1 MTISNRLNRT
11 TLLGNGVSTLI
22 PIEFP
27 FHSVDDLVVIE
38 TVLSTG
44 TQTVK
49 VLTTHYTVT
58 GAQDALGHYPTG
70 GSVVMVSA
78 PAVTVSITVYRDVAA
93 LQQVILV
100 ENEKIPVK
108 ASIESPLDRLT
119 MIAQRLIDRAD
130 RTMAQPDGDS
140 ANIGNLPA
148 KVVRASR
155 YLGFDGD
162 GNPTMMQ
169 TPTGMVTS
177 LAQLTE
183 SLKAALP
190 AAGAAGSLRKVTDDA
205 RGVWMDTGSQW
216 VPLNGGVINA
226 LEYLKGD
233 GTNEAT
239 AFQALLDTGK
249 DIFFPPPPVAYGV
262 GSGLTLSTTNQHLFG
277 AGNRSIIR
285 ALSAGFNL
293 FTPSVSISGIEID
306 HLRIDGAATDAT
318 TAQYVLF
325 TTSLLLVT
333 KSKFHHLTLSG
344 ADGTKG
350 VNNGFLFD
358 TGSNENTVAENDFI
372 RLVGTTAGHGYGAQ
386 LGNAHRTI
394 IAFNRFLG
402 AANMGRHAVYVGSG
416 SSYNQVIGNYIK
428 DFNQSG
434 LVVYATAAQD
444 TCIGNRIAEN
454 IIEGGV
460 SAATES
466 AAIELAGDVQRN
478 VIEHNFITGFDPH
491 GIIISDSG
499 QGGLTADNLIQYNVI
514 RATAEFGI
522 ELIGT
527 KRTVVRGNTVLN
539 CSASSSG
546 TYDGI
551 NVRSTGSFGSEQ
563 DVDSVVIGNHSIGSG
578 QRTGLAV
585 DSSSP
590 APSGL
595 AIRGNNFGA
604 GAVGAMTY
612 LGIIVS
618 GDDVAY
624 FSLAQ
629 ASNIAITAIG
639 YLKSFCAITLT
650 TNAAHQLDNPSE
662 ARTGKELVITIRNN
676 SGGAAGTLTFD
687 TAYLTTGSWTQPAT
701 SKSRSIGFVY
711 NGTKWQET
719 FRSAADVA
727 I

>member
-11 TLLGNGVSTLI
+11 TLLGNGISTEV
-22 PIEFP
+22 PVEFP

-38 TVLSTG
+38 TILATG
-44 TQTVK
+44 AQTIK
-49 VLTTHYTVT
+49 ALTTHYTVT

-70 GSVVMVSA
+70 GSVVMATA

-108 ASIESPLDRLT
+108 ASIEAPLDRLT
-119 MIAQRLIDRAD
+119 MIAQRLIDRVD
-130 RTMAQPDGDS
+130 RTMTQPDGDS
-140 ANIGNLPA
+140 ANIGSLPA

-216 VPLNGGVINA
+216 IPLNGGVINA

-262 GSGLTLSTTNQHLFG
+262 GSGLTLSTSNQRLYG
-277 AGNRSIIR
+277 IGNRSIIR
-285 ALSAGFNL
+285 ALSAGFNI
-293 FTPSVSISGIEID
+293 FTPNADLTGIEID
-306 HLRIDGAATDAT
+306 HLRFDGAATDDT
-318 TAQYVLF
+318 TAQYLLF
-325 TTSLLLVT
+325 TTTTFQISY
-333 KSKFHHLTLSG
+333 SRFHDLWLSG

-350 VNNGFLFD
+350 FNNGILFDRDSDHNVIAHCRFERVMGDTSGHGYAVQLGDCHRTIVIANRFVGSVNNG
-358 TGSNENTVAENDFI
+358 
-372 RLVGTTAGHGYGAQ
+372 
-386 LGNAHRTI
+386 
-394 IAFNRFLG
+394 
-402 AANMGRHAVYVGSG
+402 RHAIYVGSG
-416 SSYNQVIGNYIK
+416 TSRSVIAHNYIT
-428 DFNQSG
+428 DYRNSAIV
-434 LVVYATAAQD
+434 LYTLSSQD
-444 TCIGNRIAEN
+444 AGILNIIDGN

-460 SAATES
+460 SAAVES
-466 AAIELAGDVQRN
+466 AAIEVSGNLQRN
-478 VIEHNFITGFDPH
+478 VIQNNVISGFDPH
-491 GIIISDSG
+491 GIVVSDSG
-499 QGGLTADNLIQYNVI
+499 QGGLTADNIVQNNFIYG
-514 RATAEFGI
+514 TARFGI
-522 ELIGT
+522 EIIGT
-527 KRTVVRGNTVLN
+527 KRTVVRGNNIVD
-539 CSASSSG
+539 CSASSAG

-551 NVRSTGSFGSEQ
+551 NIRSAGSFGTEE
-563 DVDSVVIGNHSIGSG
+563 DVGTIVIGNHSTGSN

-585 DSSSP
+585 DSTAP
-590 APSGL
+590 APSAL
-595 AIRGNNFGA
+595 TIRGNNLGT

-612 LGIIVS
+612 LGVIAS

-624 FSLAQ
+624 FALAQ
-629 ASNIAITAIG
+629 AANIAITAIG
-639 YLKSFCAITLT
+639 YVKSFCAITLT

-676 SGGAAGTLTFD
+676 SGGAAGALTFD
-687 TAYLTTGSWTQPAT
+687 TAYLTTGSWTQPAN